1 MYNVLVIEGV
11 RNSEIK
17 PKGTKQMIEK
27 VASELWEFSKSE
39 ARYIKREFNL
49 SFLFGILL
57 GIGILVGGFALLTM
71 DTDKDKEMRKPST
84 EFSENHKVFFN
95 KNHTFITECA
105 K

>member
-1 MYNVLVIEGV
+1 
-11 RNSEIK
+11 
-17 PKGTKQMIEK
+17 MIEK

-57 GIGILVGGFALLTM
+57 GIGIFVGGFALLTM
-71 DTDKDKEMRKPST
+71 DTDYAREMRKPST
-84 EFSENHKVFFN
+84 EFSEKNQVFYN
-95 KNHTFITECA
+95 KNHIYVTQCA

>member
-1 MYNVLVIEGV
+1 
-11 RNSEIK
+11 
-17 PKGTKQMIEK
+17 MIEK

-71 DTDKDKEMRKPST
+71 DTEKAREMRKPNS
-84 EFSENHKVFFN
+84 EFSEKNQVFYN
-95 KNHTFITECA
+95 KNHIYITQRA